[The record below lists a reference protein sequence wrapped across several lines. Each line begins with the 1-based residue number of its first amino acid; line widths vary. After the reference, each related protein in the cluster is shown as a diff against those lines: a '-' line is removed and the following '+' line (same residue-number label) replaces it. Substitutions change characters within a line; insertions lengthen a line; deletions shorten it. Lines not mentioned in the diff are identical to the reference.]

1 MRALFVPSFPGDPQV
16 GDLPIPEPQ
25 PGELLVRVAAG
36 SLNGVDAFVG
46 SGAGQGMV
54 EHRFP
59 LVLGKDFAGVVEA
72 VGDGVTGYAVGDEV
86 FGTVTKPY
94 FGGGSLGEYVTVPT
108 EVGVTHRPDGLP
120 VHDAGALGLA
130 GVTAR
135 LAVEAI
141 APTAGETVLISGA
154 TGGVGAI
161 ALQYAV
167 AAGARVIA
175 TARDERQREFLTSF
189 AGAPI
194 EFADYSEVLPGQ
206 VPGVD
211 AALHLAGDM
220 AEVASL
226 VKDGGR
232 IATTLFAS
240 DDSDRGRTV
249 HVIDAAAPTRV
260 LLDRIAADVVN
271 GVVRVPVSTT
281 YELERAHEAYRDFT
295 GGALG
300 KIAVSV
306 SRT

>member
-16 GDLPIPEPQ
+16 GDLPKPAPG

-36 SLNGVDAFVG
+36 SINGVDVFIG

-72 VGDGVTGYAVGDEV
+72 VGDDVTGYAVGDAV
-86 FGTVTKPY
+86 YGTVTKPY
-94 FGGGSLGEYVTVPT
+94 YGAGSLGEYVTVPA
-108 EVGVTHRPDGLP
+108 EVGVTHRPDALA

-130 GVTAR
+130 GTTAL
-135 LAVEAI
+135 LATDAL
-141 APTAGETVLISGA
+141 ALTKGETVLVSGA

-161 ALQYAV
+161 AVQYAA

-175 TARDERQREFLTSF
+175 TARDERQREFLASL
-189 AGAPI
+189 APV
-194 EFADYSEVLPGQ
+194 EFADYSAPLGGQ

-211 AALHLAGDM
+211 AALHFAGDL
-220 AEVASL
+220 AEIAAL

-232 IATTLFAS
+232 IATTLFAA
-240 DDSDRGRTV
+240 DDSGRDLTL
-249 HVIDAAAPTRV
+249 HVIDAAAPQRA
-260 LLDRIAADVVN
+260 LLDRLATDVVD
-271 GVVRVPVSTT
+271 GVLRVPVSTT
-281 YELERAHEAYRDFT
+281 YELARAHEAYRDFA

-300 KIAVSV
+300 KIAVSM
-306 SRT
+306 